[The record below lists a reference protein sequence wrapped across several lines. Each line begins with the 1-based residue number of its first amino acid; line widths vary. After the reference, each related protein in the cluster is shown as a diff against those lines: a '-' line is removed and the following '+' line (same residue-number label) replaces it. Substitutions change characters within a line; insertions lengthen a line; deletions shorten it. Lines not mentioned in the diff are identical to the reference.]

1 MLAVA
6 VFLLILSLTSYAS
19 DISIY
24 SESVYPGS
32 LNYIKINSFERN
44 SEYTIEIESG
54 SKTYRFPVKD
64 SIAFFAVPYKSSSVI
79 TVNLLKDGRVI
90 YRKFISVSRK
100 SYPVSKIRVKERKRT
115 KEVLKR
121 IEKEY
126 FLLRKIFRKYSQK
139 LFDESSFY
147 PPLDKLYVTTPF
159 GAKRI
164 INGKKRSIH
173 WGTDFRAAEGTP
185 VYASLSGKVEIARDL
200 FFTGNTVI
208 INHGLGLFTLYAH
221 LSEISVK
228 EGSFVKAGQIIGK
241 VGSTGRS
248 TAPHLHFGIY
258 INDQRVDPELALDII
273 FLE

>member
-139 LFDESSFY
+139 LLMKAHFIH
-147 PPLDKLYVTTPF
+147 LL
-159 GAKRI
+159 
-164 INGKKRSIH
+164 IN
-173 WGTDFRAAEGTP
+173 FM
-185 VYASLSGKVEIARDL
+185 
-200 FFTGNTVI
+200 
-208 INHGLGLFTLYAH
+208 
-221 LSEISVK
+221 
-228 EGSFVKAGQIIGK
+228 
-241 VGSTGRS
+241 
-248 TAPHLHFGIY
+248 
-258 INDQRVDPELALDII
+258 
-273 FLE
+273 